1 MRYEEPVYRPPSE
14 AGSLLIQATI
24 GCPHNKCTFC
34 GMYKGK
40 GFRIRK
46 VEEIKEDLRAARDF
60 YGEDNVRTV
69 FFPDGNTIIMRTARL
84 VEIFDYTR
92 ELFPKLERITSY
104 GSARFIIRKSPE
116 EWAQLREAGLQRIH
130 VGIESGD
137 AVLLERLRKGAT
149 PEEMVKAGRL
159 VKDAGLELSEY
170 ILVGI
175 GGQERTK
182 EHALGSAKV
191 LNDIDPDFIRLR
203 TWVPVS
209 AAPLYEDYKK
219 GTFKLLGPYEALGET
234 KLLLENLEV
243 NSWFLSDHISNFA
256 NLNGKLPGAKE
267 KLLQQIDEALKLP
280 RECFRESIIH
290 HL

>member
-40 GFRIRK
+40 RFRIRK
-46 VEEIKEDLRAARDF
+46 VEEIKEDLLAARDF
-60 YGEDNVRTV
+60 YGEENVRTV

-84 VEIFDYTR
+84 VDIFNYTR

-104 GSARFIIRKSPE
+104 GSARFIIRKSPQ
-116 EWAQLREAGLQRIH
+116 EWKQLHEAGLSRIH
-130 VGIESGD
+130 AGIETGD
-137 AVLLERLRKGAT
+137 AKLLEKLKKGAT
-149 PEEMVKAGRL
+149 PEQMVEAGRL
-159 VKDAGLELSEY
+159 IKDAGLELSEY

-175 GGQERTK
+175 GGSERTR
-182 EHALGSAKV
+182 EHALESAKV
-191 LNDIDPDFIRLR
+191 LSAINPDFIRLR
-203 TWVPVS
+203 TWVPVP
-209 AAPLYEDYKK
+209 AAPLYADYES
-219 GTFKLLGPYEALGET
+219 GAFKLLDPYEALRET

-243 NSWFLSDHISNFA
+243 DSWFLSDHVSNFA
-256 NLNGKLPGAKE
+256 NLNGKLPGARE
-267 KLLQQIDEALKLP
+267 KLLSQIEQALELP
-280 RECFRESIIH
+280 PESFREAIIH

>member
-40 GFRIRK
+40 KFRIRK

-60 YGEDNVRTV
+60 YGADSVRTV
-69 FFPDGNTIIMRTARL
+69 FFPDGNTIIMRTSRL
-84 VEIFDYTR
+84 VEIFNYTR
-92 ELFPKLERITSY
+92 ELFPELERITSY
-104 GSARFIIRKSPE
+104 GSAKFIILKSPE
-116 EWAQLREAGLQRIH
+116 EWKQLYEAGLSRIH
-130 VGIESGD
+130 AGIETGD
-137 AVLLERLRKGAT
+137 AALLEKLRKGAT
-149 PEEMVKAGRL
+149 PEQMVDAGRR

-175 GGQERTK
+175 GSRERTR

-191 LNDIDPDFIRLR
+191 LNAIDPDFIRLR
-203 TWVPVS
+203 TWVPVP
-209 AAPLYEDYKK
+209 AAPLYEDYKSGK
-219 GTFKLLGPYEALGET
+219 FEMLDPYEALGET
-234 KLLLENLEV
+234 RLLLENLEV
-243 NSWFLSDHISNFA
+243 SSWFLSDHVSNFA

-267 KLLQQIDEALKLP
+267 KLLAQIDQALELP
-280 RECFRESIIH
+280 RESFREGIIN

>member
-40 GFRIRK
+40 KFRIRK
-46 VEEIKEDLRAARDF
+46 VEEIKEDLKAARDF
-60 YGEDNVRTV
+60 YGEDVRTL

-84 VEIFDYTR
+84 VEIFKYAR

-104 GSARFIIRKSPE
+104 GSAKFMIRKSPA
-116 EWAQLREAGLQRIH
+116 EWKDLKDAGLSRIH
-130 VGIESGD
+130 AGIETGD
-137 AVLLERLRKGAT
+137 AVLLEKIKKGAT
-149 PEEMVKAGRL
+149 PEQMVTAGLL
-159 VKDAGLELSEY
+159 VKDAGIELSEY

-175 GGQERTK
+175 GGSERSR
-182 EHALGSAKV
+182 EHALGSAEV
-191 LNDIDPDFIRLR
+191 LNQIDPEFIRLR
-203 TWVPVS
+203 TWVPVP
-209 AAPLYEDYKK
+209 AAPLFEEYKN
-219 GTFKLLGPYEALGET
+219 GSFELLDPYDALQEV

-243 NSWFLSDHISNFA
+243 TSWFLSDHVSNFA

-267 KLLQQIDEALKLP
+267 KLLSQIEKALKLP
-280 RECFRESIIH
+280 RDSFRDQIIH

>member
-40 GFRIRK
+40 KFRIRK

-60 YGEDNVRTV
+60 YGADSVRTV
-69 FFPDGNTIIMRTARL
+69 FFPDGNTIIMRTSRL
-84 VEIFDYTR
+84 VEIFNYTR
-92 ELFPKLERITSY
+92 ELFPEIERITSY
-104 GSARFIIRKSPE
+104 GSAKFIILKSPE
-116 EWAQLREAGLQRIH
+116 EWKQLYEAGLSRIH
-130 VGIESGD
+130 AGIETGD
-137 AVLLERLRKGAT
+137 AALLEKLRKGAT
-149 PEEMVKAGRL
+149 PEQMVDAGRR

-175 GGQERTK
+175 GSRERTR

-191 LNDIDPDFIRLR
+191 LNAIDPDFIRLR
-203 TWVPVS
+203 TWVPVP
-209 AAPLYEDYKK
+209 AAPLYEDYKSGK
-219 GTFKLLGPYEALGET
+219 FEMLDPYEALKET
-234 KLLLENLEV
+234 RLLLENLEV
-243 NSWFLSDHISNFA
+243 SSWFLSDHVSNFA

-267 KLLQQIDEALKLP
+267 KLLAQIDQALELP
-280 RECFRESIIH
+280 RESFREGIIN